1 MLLVER
7 GRRRRKKK
15 KLGKESEKA
24 EASEE
29 GGGRRRRRR
38 RRSSLGRRAR
48 RREHLKELGKTMIQ
62 TVKWIGAHT
71 GFLLFVRGC
80 LFLRGFGLVETQ
92 RRT

>member
-1 MLLVER
+1 MPLVER

-29 GGGRRRRRR
+29 GGGRRR

>member
-15 KLGKESEKA
+15 KLGNESEKA

-38 RRSSLGRRAR
+38 RSTLGRRAR
-48 RREHLKELGKTMIQ
+48 RPEHLKELGKTMIQ
-62 TVKWIGAHT
+62 TVKWMEHT
-71 GFLLFVRGC
+71 QVFFFSFLVACF
-80 LFLRGFGLVETQ
+80 
-92 RRT
+92 